1 MAQYE
6 KMTIV
11 AKPEE
16 TYTEGSYDYK
26 YNFTDDGPMYY
37 GKEKGTE
44 KWEAKDVDSDAYLNI
59 QSLFGHNSLDRK
71 KYGEAKKILKGNDLN
86 NLYNELKGDSAS
98 IDNAENEPID
108 DRLQY
113 VEDIYNDQIVLG
125 NEELEQVNTEAT
137 EFYDIPREIEEFE
150 ERTIME
156 YRGNTPVK
164 TKVKVKT
171 GKMIPNP
178 DWVSVETKALEQVA
192 TEQKIPVNEVDLTD
206 PKTAE
211 LLKQKIISVK
221 TDELVDKKEQDKMEL
236 FIDSLPSDFNGKAFT
251 AWITERLNIT
261 PGFGAVDAKHV
272 WDKNIIQKDMEA
284 LNKNKAKKL
293 GKESA
298 AIGDFVDKAHTSL
311 DLFSESFKAIQA
323 GEYQT
328 PAQVAAA
335 NKKLLQLNKQRNEV
349 ITLIKNQYAK
359 LEDPER
365 IDKVE
370 DIEGYLGALERN
382 YGVIPIMINNAEN
395 SGIDMAQGIEELA
408 FQVANLPNVIEEEA
422 GLDIN
427 KYNPLWNMGGKYLVN
442 AWGESREGAN
452 KKIDEYKKAL
462 MGDVAENLSMDDI
475 QSGNQWGRYLAQ
487 TVGAVAPQMA
497 TLVATGGAGV
507 YLVTATAGGGRFR
520 QYQSEMDA
528 NKKEIEAWKKLEPK
542 KQEGE
547 TDEFHE
553 DQLRIWNEKKP
564 GEINYNAMEMWG
576 GALVSM
582 GSEFAGSK
590 LIAMPMI
597 NRAKAFKGIG
607 IKAGF
612 TKEFGKK
619 LLTGGYSYVGDL
631 VSEGAEEVFA
641 EGAGKLYDRMILG
654 KDVNIF
660 DGWKDNFFSGIVMA
674 NGFKTPALFSPYIN
688 AAQTPGDKSNI
699 LGKQK
704 QIKDIVNTIVQ
715 NPKMSQKTKS
725 LLEGDMV
732 NLTADINN
740 DLVNTMNRYNDM
752 PRADIDALGNIEQQT
767 YQLDQQV
774 EAVKNDEGITIGKE
788 ALLEKLNNKKNELSG
803 LKNELLEP
811 FVVKDAEGRIIGGKN
826 LVSPRARKL
835 NEGAS
840 VVAEQLDSGIVSF
853 ENTEDFLGSVSSL
866 EAQGGQIPNLNR
878 NDKGEILPAKDQD
891 YALVSKVPD
900 ADGNIV
906 KQVIINEVSAA
917 ADNVDTSGLH
927 EVGHLVLDKTF
938 ESNPEGGISMAQ
950 ALINDVLETKDV
962 SVDPSIINRFKQ
974 YNNDVQ
980 NGDITPKRYYE
991 EVMTITSEGIAN
1003 GQIKETPTLLTKLKT
1018 FGQNILNNFFSKS
1031 KANKIQFNNGK
1042 DVFEFLK
1049 DFNKSVESGKGLNE
1063 AQLKVAKEGAEGKL
1077 LDSNANAKDDSQG
1090 VKQSQKELSQDTK
1103 AYMEVDN
1110 DVLQQGLISEIKNEG
1125 DGQFSIAQ
1133 AITEK
1138 NWPLIS
1144 KSLDINSESQMNA
1157 AKEVVQ
1163 EQLLGMFEG
1172 SGQGKY
1178 PARKTSAL
1186 QGFSLDPE
1194 GGSPSA
1200 QVNTYLAKAFRSRKP
1215 EIDIAIKER
1224 TGSSTELNLDKATNI
1239 EDTSS
1244 NTNKIPQP
1252 KVKRSPKKDKRYN
1265 EVLSQ
1270 NLGSEVA
1277 PAIDNAIKLDLENM
1291 NVGNRFGNTKNIG
1304 PKLGEVLG
1312 KTFKLDPRVFTDKS
1326 WNIKQGD
1333 LAGLTNLKQ
1342 YLSSNA
1348 INDFKLLPDAY
1359 NSKGKS
1365 NFIPDNILNK
1375 LYTKDGKGKWKKDS
1389 TKTVAD
1395 YKDLLGP
1402 IEGAVYRAAEA
1413 TTVKG
1418 LAGLSFRN
1426 MMFETAVPN
1435 SLDRVDTGVKFSK
1448 KDIRNIAIDNG
1459 TNPVPAGKDGT
1470 TEMARV
1476 MTSPTGLRAGFGNL
1490 TDKII
1495 VPGNYNPIGNTS
1507 ERVIKNK
1514 GYFISDINKL
1524 VSKVEKGDADAKD
1537 LENTKKDLQDGK
1549 IGDLSVIID
1558 IVKNTEG
1565 GKEFTKEDRIAL
1577 AQAIKSQKRNNV
1589 LTNIKNK
1596 GLLNKGKDIFYDG
1609 IWNTVD
1615 ADKNNIPVVLETIYP
1630 SNQKANASSGKNIAN
1645 IINDAAK
1652 KEETGYDEHWMP
1664 YAAWAKYTGKTFKN
1678 KKARKNWS
1686 EHANNNYYQET
1697 ISLDTQGVVD
1707 MSYDITLENGD
1718 IVKWLSKSE
1727 LHPLYEKALNKAFET
1742 NSKADW
1748 KIADRLSDIRKYPG
1762 KTLKTVDGIKK
1773 LTPVHSFEN
1782 GFVNPFTHGRYGESD
1797 ALRYGMNVSPENQ
1810 LNPNI
1815 QYEVAS
1821 VIGEVVQGNITE
1833 KAAQERTKK
1842 YAPIAVLE
1850 SKASK
1855 KITKDQGDK
1864 VNNDM
1869 TVQRQI
1875 DVLSTYD
1882 KAAAVGRDLNT
1893 ETKGISVFDFDDTL
1907 AKTKEKVIVTMPDGS
1922 VNSISAADFAQQA
1935 SQLEADGADFN
1946 FSNFENVGKGTKK
1959 GPLADLAL
1967 KRQGKFGA
1975 KDIFVLTARPQIAA
1989 QGIKTF
1995 LDGIGLN
2002 LPLANIT
2009 GLENGTPGAKGNW
2022 VAQKAAEGYNDFYF
2036 ADDAYKNV
2044 EAVQEVLSQIDV
2056 KSVVQ
2061 IAKASKKQTFDNVF
2075 NNILESSTGIESYKE
2090 YSSARAQTVG
2100 ANKGKFSFFNTPS
2113 AEDFTGLLYKTLG
2126 KGKVGD
2132 AQMAFYK
2139 TNLLDPYNRAELSVT
2154 KAKIAAANDFKALK
2168 TNLKTLPKS
2177 LSKQTGI
2184 GGFTFSQASRVAA
2197 WTRQNMEVP
2206 GLSKRDVKELN
2217 DFVKNNAEMDV
2228 FVDELIKIQKGKPYP
2243 KPSDSWLGG
2252 TITSDILNE
2261 INKVNRKAYLQEWQE
2276 NVDIIF
2282 SDKNMNKLEAA
2293 YGPNYVEALRDQL
2306 ARMKSGS
2313 NRPIGGSRV
2322 VNNVLDWL
2330 NNSVG
2335 AVMFLNTRSA
2345 VLQTM
2350 SAINFINFGN
2360 NNIYKAGKA
2369 FANQKQFWGDFMTL
2383 MNSPYLTERRN
2394 GLKIN
2399 VSESEIADAVAESSN
2414 KPKAAISYLLNKGFI
2429 MTRFADSF
2437 AIAVGGSSFY
2447 RNQIDAYVK
2456 DGMNKKDAE
2465 KKAFDDF
2472 YAVAETSQQSS
2483 NPSKISQQQASGAG
2497 RVILAFA
2504 NTPMQYARI
2513 IKRSSQDLINKR
2525 GDWKTNV
2532 SKIVYYGAVQNLAFN
2547 ALQNALFAVGF
2558 GEDEEEKDDNKTGRI
2573 ANGMADSLLRG
2584 LGIQGA
2590 AVSALKNSLI
2600 TIANENDKKSP
2611 KFVKAVYDLFDF
2623 SPPLDSKFRKL
2634 RSGANT
2640 ITWER
2645 ENIKNKGFNLNNP
2658 GYLAGSQI
2666 ISGLTNLPL
2675 DRAVQKINN
2684 IRAIMSNSSQ
2694 NWQKVAMAMGW
2705 STWDV
2710 GLPYYGVNDKVEMT
2724 PQMILKEKVI
2734 TMKKETSTKQ
2744 QKETLLKLGLTKQQ
2758 IKALKYE
2765 DARIKKILE
2774 LQEKNLKK

>member
-1 MAQYE
+1 MTKNEYLKSLVDNKIPGDQWFDLVRQWEKDNPQTEEVEEEVVVEEGKENDSQPAGADVDQKESVAPVNKDTESTSADGSLESLGDFNISTFQNSQRSKGDTLSELNTRLEPEQSNRDAVAQYE
-6 KMTIV
+6 QMTIV

-37 GKEKGTE
+37 GKVKGTE

-113 VEDIYNDQIVLG
+113 VEDIYNDQIVI
-125 NEELEQVNTEAT
+125 NKEELEQVNTEAT

-150 ERTIME
+150 ERTIMK
-156 YRGNTPVK
+156 YRGNTAVK

-178 DWVSVETKALEQVA
+178 DWVSVETKALEQIA

-221 TDELVDKKEQDKMEL
+221 TDELIDKKEQDKMEL

-251 AWITERLNIT
+251 AWITERLSIT
-261 PGFGAVDAKHV
+261 PSFGVVDAKHV
-272 WDKNIIQKDMEA
+272 WDKNVIQKDMEA

-293 GKESA
+293 GKEGVV
-298 AIGDFVDKAHTSL
+298 IGEFIEKAHTSL

-335 NKKLLQLNKQRNEV
+335 NKKLLQLSKQRNEV

-408 FQVANLPNVIEEEA
+408 FQVANLPNVIEDLTADED
-422 GLDIN
+422 GKGGVQIN

-547 TDEFHE
+547 TDEFYE

-641 EGAGKLYDRMILG
+641 EGAGNLYDRMILG

-774 EAVKNDEGITIGKE
+774 EAVKNDEGITVGKE

-853 ENTEDFLGSVSSL
+853 ENTEDFLGSISSL
-866 EAQGGQIPNLNR
+866 EAQGGEIPNLIR

-974 YNNDVQ
+974 YNDDVQ

-1049 DFNKSVESGKGLNE
+1049 NFNKSVESGKGLNE

-1077 LDSNANAKDDSQG
+1077 LDSNASAKDDSQG

-1110 DVLQQGLISEIKNEG
+1110 DVLQQGLISEIKNKG

-1163 EQLLGMFEG
+1163 EQLLGVFEG

-1186 QGFSLDPE
+1186 QGFSLDPD

-1375 LYTKDGKGKWKKDS
+1375 LYTKDGKGKWKKDP

-1435 SLDRVDTGVKFSK
+1435 SLDRIDTGVKFSK
-1448 KDIRNIAIDNG
+1448 KDIRNIAIENN
-1459 TNPVPAGKDGT
+1459 TTPVATGKDGT

-1490 TDKII
+1490 TDKI
-1495 VPGNYNPIGNTS
+1495 VVSSNYNPIGNS
-1507 ERVIKNK
+1507 SKRVIKNK
-1514 GYFISDINKL
+1514 GYFIR
-1524 VSKVEKGDADAKD
+1524 
-1537 LENTKKDLQDGK
+1537 
-1549 IGDLSVIID
+1549 
-1558 IVKNTEG
+1558 
-1565 GKEFTKEDRIAL
+1565 FTR
-1577 AQAIKSQKRNNV
+1577 
-1589 LTNIKNK
+1589 
-1596 GLLNKGKDIFYDG
+1596 
-1609 IWNTVD
+1609 
-1615 ADKNNIPVVLETIYP
+1615 
-1630 SNQKANASSGKNIAN
+1630 
-1645 IINDAAK
+1645 
-1652 KEETGYDEHWMP
+1652 
-1664 YAAWAKYTGKTFKN
+1664 
-1678 KKARKNWS
+1678 RKNRRFKC
-1686 EHANNNYYQET
+1686 YYR
-1697 ISLDTQGVVD
+1697 
-1707 MSYDITLENGD
+1707 
-1718 IVKWLSKSE
+1718 
-1727 LHPLYEKALNKAFET
+1727 HC
-1742 NSKADW
+1742 
-1748 KIADRLSDIRKYPG
+1748 
-1762 KTLKTVDGIKK
+1762 
-1773 LTPVHSFEN
+1773 
-1782 GFVNPFTHGRYGESD
+1782 
-1797 ALRYGMNVSPENQ
+1797 
-1810 LNPNI
+1810 
-1815 QYEVAS
+1815 
-1821 VIGEVVQGNITE
+1821 
-1833 KAAQERTKK
+1833 KK
-1842 YAPIAVLE
+1842 YRRRKRIY
-1850 SKASK
+1850 K
-1855 KITKDQGDK
+1855 
-1864 VNNDM
+1864 
-1869 TVQRQI
+1869 
-1875 DVLSTYD
+1875 
-1882 KAAAVGRDLNT
+1882 
-1893 ETKGISVFDFDDTL
+1893 
-1907 AKTKEKVIVTMPDGS
+1907 
-1922 VNSISAADFAQQA
+1922 
-1935 SQLEADGADFN
+1935 
-1946 FSNFENVGKGTKK
+1946 
-1959 GPLADLAL
+1959 
-1967 KRQGKFGA
+1967 KRQNSF
-1975 KDIFVLTARPQIAA
+1975 
-1989 QGIKTF
+1989 
-1995 LDGIGLN
+1995 
-2002 LPLANIT
+2002 
-2009 GLENGTPGAKGNW
+2009 
-2022 VAQKAAEGYNDFYF
+2022 
-2036 ADDAYKNV
+2036 
-2044 EAVQEVLSQIDV
+2044 S
-2056 KSVVQ
+2056 
-2061 IAKASKKQTFDNVF
+2061 ASN
-2075 NNILESSTGIESYKE
+2075 
-2090 YSSARAQTVG
+2090 
-2100 ANKGKFSFFNTPS
+2100 
-2113 AEDFTGLLYKTLG
+2113 
-2126 KGKVGD
+2126 
-2132 AQMAFYK
+2132 
-2139 TNLLDPYNRAELSVT
+2139 
-2154 KAKIAAANDFKALK
+2154 
-2168 TNLKTLPKS
+2168 
-2177 LSKQTGI
+2177 
-2184 GGFTFSQASRVAA
+2184 
-2197 WTRQNMEVP
+2197 
-2206 GLSKRDVKELN
+2206 
-2217 DFVKNNAEMDV
+2217 
-2228 FVDELIKIQKGKPYP
+2228 
-2243 KPSDSWLGG
+2243 
-2252 TITSDILNE
+2252 
-2261 INKVNRKAYLQEWQE
+2261 
-2276 NVDIIF
+2276 
-2282 SDKNMNKLEAA
+2282 
-2293 YGPNYVEALRDQL
+2293 
-2306 ARMKSGS
+2306 
-2313 NRPIGGSRV
+2313 
-2322 VNNVLDWL
+2322 
-2330 NNSVG
+2330 
-2335 AVMFLNTRSA
+2335 
-2345 VLQTM
+2345 
-2350 SAINFINFGN
+2350 
-2360 NNIYKAGKA
+2360 
-2369 FANQKQFWGDFMTL
+2369 
-2383 MNSPYLTERRN
+2383 
-2394 GLKIN
+2394 
-2399 VSESEIADAVAESSN
+2399 
-2414 KPKAAISYLLNKGFI
+2414 
-2429 MTRFADSF
+2429 
-2437 AIAVGGSSFY
+2437 
-2447 RNQIDAYVK
+2447 
-2456 DGMNKKDAE
+2456 
-2465 KKAFDDF
+2465 
-2472 YAVAETSQQSS
+2472 
-2483 NPSKISQQQASGAG
+2483 
-2497 RVILAFA
+2497 
-2504 NTPMQYARI
+2504 
-2513 IKRSSQDLINKR
+2513 
-2525 GDWKTNV
+2525 
-2532 SKIVYYGAVQNLAFN
+2532 
-2547 ALQNALFAVGF
+2547 
-2558 GEDEEEKDDNKTGRI
+2558 
-2573 ANGMADSLLRG
+2573 
-2584 LGIQGA
+2584 
-2590 AVSALKNSLI
+2590 
-2600 TIANENDKKSP
+2600 
-2611 KFVKAVYDLFDF
+2611 
-2623 SPPLDSKFRKL
+2623 
-2634 RSGANT
+2634 
-2640 ITWER
+2640 
-2645 ENIKNKGFNLNNP
+2645 
-2658 GYLAGSQI
+2658 
-2666 ISGLTNLPL
+2666 
-2675 DRAVQKINN
+2675 
-2684 IRAIMSNSSQ
+2684 
-2694 NWQKVAMAMGW
+2694 
-2705 STWDV
+2705 
-2710 GLPYYGVNDKVEMT
+2710 
-2724 PQMILKEKVI
+2724 
-2734 TMKKETSTKQ
+2734 
-2744 QKETLLKLGLTKQQ
+2744 
-2758 IKALKYE
+2758 
-2765 DARIKKILE
+2765 
-2774 LQEKNLKK
+2774 